1 MRLLLDT
8 HVFIWALATP
18 GRLSSNAA
26 RVMVAAENELYV
38 SSATAWELA
47 TKFRIGKLPEA
58 EPILNS
64 FAELVLDLRA
74 RPLPIYQEHAL
85 QAGLLSSTHRDPFD
99 RMLAAQAE
107 LEQLHLVTRDP
118 VFEALGV
125 SRLW

>member
-1 MRLLLDT
+1 
-8 HVFIWALATP
+8 
-18 GRLSSNAA
+18 
-26 RVMVAAENELYV
+26 MVAAENELYV

-125 SRLW
+125 STLW